1 MGSLADFEFNKAP
14 LCDGMVLISEQ
25 VRDDFPSRFVEEELQ
40 RLLRLAQEEIAP
52 SWDQERQIERLLELF
67 YDEWGFGASQ
77 GVYRLSDALWLDKV
91 LVNRQGSAVSLGA
104 ILLWIAQRL
113 ALPVVPVI
121 FPTQMLLRA
130 DPETS
135 EEMWLINPF
144 NGETLDEHTL
154 EVWLKGNIGPVAEL
168 FNEDLDEADNAE
180 VIRNRGLIYAQLDC
194 DHVALLDLS
203 YFVEQCPE
211 DPISEMIR
219 AQINTISHKQITL
232 H

>member
-135 EEMWLINPF
+135 EALLQFNP
-144 NGETLDEHTL
+144 
-154 EVWLKGNIGPVAEL
+154 
-168 FNEDLDEADNAE
+168 EDPYE
-180 VIRNRGLIYAQLDC
+180 IRDRGLIYAQLDC

>member
-25 VRDDFPSRFVEEELQ
+25 VRDDFPTRFVEEELQ

-52 SWDQERQIERLLELF
+52 SWDQERQIERLLALF
-67 YDEWGFGASQ
+67 YEEWGFGASQ

-113 ALPVVPVI
+113 GLPVVPVI

-135 EEMWLINPF
+135 EALLQFNP
-144 NGETLDEHTL
+144 
-154 EVWLKGNIGPVAEL
+154 
-168 FNEDLDEADNAE
+168 EDPYE
-180 VIRNRGLIYAQLDC
+180 IRDRGLIYAQLDC

>member
-104 ILLWIAQRL
+104 ILLWIAWRC
-113 ALPVVPVI
+113 
-121 FPTQMLLRA
+121 R
-130 DPETS
+130 
-135 EEMWLINPF
+135 WC
-144 NGETLDEHTL
+144 
-154 EVWLKGNIGPVAEL
+154 
-168 FNEDLDEADNAE
+168 
-180 VIRNRGLIYAQLDC
+180 R
-194 DHVALLDLS
+194 
-203 YFVEQCPE
+203 
-211 DPISEMIR
+211 
-219 AQINTISHKQITL
+219 
-232 H
+232 